1 MSTRKGFIAVGTAL
15 AALAPLFE
23 APLAAS
29 AASAA
34 PALPSPGA
42 SSSLTFDLAAFDAML
57 GAPAAHRNLFAS
69 KLVSDGDV
77 IDAIGNTMSAYRLV
91 GVSFPTIFPVAVLY
105 HVGIA
110 LAFDDAIWNE
120 ILIPA
125 IARLPIWIRSALPAA
140 PKPGS
145 GNPARHPAPGA
156 SADDLSSIDALL
168 AQTRLQFCV
177 CNNALY
183 GFSTN
188 LAGIVDESPGT
199 LYDRLIKGLVPR
211 STVVPA
217 GVWAVHAV
225 QERGFTL
232 LQTSL

>member
-29 AASAA
+29 AASTA
-34 PALPSPGA
+34 PILPSPGA
-42 SSSLTFDLAAFDAML
+42 ASSLTFDLAAFDAML

-69 KLVSDGDV
+69 KLIADGD
-77 IDAIGNTMSAYRLV
+77 IFDAIGNTMSAYRLI
-91 GVSFPTIFPVAVLY
+91 GISFPTIFPVAVLY

-125 IARLPIWIRSALPAA
+125 IGRLPAWIRSALPTA

-145 GNPARHPAPGA
+145 GNPVRHAAPGA
-156 SADDLSSIDALL
+156 RPDDLSSIDALI
-168 AQTRLQFCV
+168 AQTRLQICV

-183 GFSTN
+183 GFATN
-188 LAGIVDESPGT
+188 LAGIVNDSPGA

-211 STVVPA
+211 ATVVPA